1 MKLREV
7 LDQKTWDVLASSVAH
22 ATFLQSWAWGEGQAA
37 LGKEVKRFVIEEDG
51 EARFIAQA
59 IKETRKGLAYWFV
72 PGGPI
77 EVNQKS
83 METIE
88 YRVWQEVTELLKK
101 KLLRGMAVFLRI
113 EPLWEHDSQF
123 PIVSSSLWIPTKSFN
138 PAIRWML
145 DLREKT
151 SAQILEG
158 MEQKT
163 RYNVKLGEKQGVT
176 THLSTSEADFKT
188 FLTLTHEMAKRNKIA
203 VHSDRYLRETFFAMA
218 KRGMAQL
225 RVAEYAGTV
234 LAASIEVAFGD
245 TVTYLHGAS
254 SSAQREVKAP
264 NVLQWQAIQDALKN
278 EADWYDFG
286 GCNPMDKAHPLYK
299 TSLEGVTR
307 FKEGWGGERVEMVG
321 MFVVPRVRWLGR
333 FLTK

>member
-1 MKLREV
+1 MILREKEN
-7 LDQKTWDVLASSVAH
+7 QEEWDVLVSSVAH

-37 LGKEVKRFVIEEDG
+37 LGKEVKRFIVEENG

-72 PGGPI
+72 PGGPVCI
-77 EVNQKS
+77 NQKS

-88 YRVWQEVTELLKK
+88 YRVWEEVTELLKK

-113 EPLWEHDSQF
+113 EPLLEHDSQF

-138 PAIRWML
+138 PAIRWMV
-145 DLREKT
+145 DLRGKT
-151 SAQILEG
+151 EVQLLEE

-176 THLSTSEADFKT
+176 TRLSTSEADFDT
-188 FLTLTHEMAKRNKIA
+188 FLMLTHEMAQRNKIV
-203 VHSDRYLRETFFAMA
+203 VHSDRYLRETFFAMV

-225 RVAEYAGTV
+225 RLAEYEGTV
-234 LAASIEVAFGD
+234 LAASIEVTFGD

-254 SSAQREVKAP
+254 SSAQREVKGP
-264 NVLQWQAIQDALKN
+264 NVLQWQAIQDALKKG
-278 EADWYDFG
+278 AQWYDFG
-286 GCNPMDKAHPLYK
+286 GCNPTDKMHPLYK

-321 MFVVPRVRWLGR
+321 TFVIARVKWLGR
-333 FLTK
+333 FLMK

>member
-1 MKLREV
+1 MILREEEN
-7 LDQKTWDVLASSVAH
+7 QKEWDVLVSSVAY
-22 ATFLQSWAWGEGQAA
+22 ATFLQSWAWGEGQVA
-37 LGKEVKRFVIEEDG
+37 LGKELKRFIVEENG

-72 PGGPI
+72 PGGPVCI
-77 EVNQKS
+77 NQKS
-83 METIE
+83 TETIE
-88 YRVWQEVTELLKK
+88 YRVWEEVTELLKK
-101 KLLRGMAVFLRI
+101 ELLRGMAVFLRI
-113 EPLWEHDSQF
+113 EPLLERDSQF
-123 PIVSSSLWIPTKSFN
+123 PIIHSSLWLPTKSFN

-145 DLREKT
+145 DLRDKT

-176 THLSTSEADFKT
+176 TRVSTSQADFET
-188 FLTLTHEMAKRNKIA
+188 FLMLTHEMARRNKIV
-203 VHSDRYLRETFFAMA
+203 VHSDRYFRETFFAMA

-225 RVAEYAGTV
+225 RLAEYKGTA
-234 LAASIEVAFGD
+234 LAASIEVVFGD

-254 SSAQREVKAP
+254 SSTQREVKAP
-264 NVLQWQAIQDALKN
+264 NVLQWQAIQAALKKG
-278 EADWYDFG
+278 AGWYDFG
-286 GCNPMDKAHPLYK
+286 GCNPIDKAHPLYK
-299 TSLEGVTR
+299 ASLEGVTR

-321 MFVVPRVRWLGR
+321 TFILPRFGWMGR